1 MICLNSWLYD
11 ENNPFSK
18 VEAIQYYD
26 ELRKDLEE
34 GYFEGINVYLS
45 FFNKELVNILD
56 YFNEYIVIFD
66 ALITIPLGL
75 YLCKKQCTKLS
86 TLDNHEEQLLGYK
99 KAASMRILLV
109 GNTMVFAIAAF
120 YLMGAYQ
127 SMLWVAAVSAIGWYF
142 TKPSERKM
150 ELELQAKD
158 PNQENY

>member
-1 MICLNSWLYD
+1 MEQKIIRTLNVYYYGIMALTLLAGTLAYFLIMKDYVQPIDSL
-11 ENNPFSK
+11 STLGQ
-18 VEAIQYYD
+18 AIQY
-26 ELRKDLEE
+26 
-34 GYFEGINVYLS
+34 V
-45 FFNKELVNILD
+45 
-56 YFNEYIVIFD
+56 VIFD
-66 ALITIPLGL
+66 ALVTIPLGL

-86 TLDNHEEQLLGYK
+86 VLDNEEEKLQGYK

-150 ELELQAKD
+150 ELELQPKD
-158 PNQENY
+158 PNQEQY